1 MIAILFA
8 KESRRLKNKHSMEL
22 CGETMVDRI
31 ARILV
36 ESGYFENIIL
46 FTRDYSLKSRYA
58 VTDFDRTDGI
68 LIDSI
73 LYCIGKYHE
82 FLAVGG
88 DMPYIDRDITGKIV
102 NGYEKHSIAYDSEG
116 FCQPLFAIYS
126 MDIYEPLKEYRR
138 AGGESISNFIR
149 KSDMKCIVGLSGK
162 LKSVNTVEDLMEARE
177 KLCIH

>member
-22 CGETMVDRI
+22 CGETMIDRI
-31 ARILV
+31 ARILL
-36 ESGYFENIIL
+36 ESGYFKNIIL
-46 FTRDYSLKSRYA
+46 FTRNYSLKSRYA
-58 VTDFDRTDGI
+58 VTDFDRTEGI
-68 LIDSI
+68 LMDSI
-73 LYCIGKYHE
+73 IYCIGKYHE

-102 NGYEKHSIAYDSEG
+102 NRYEKHSIAFDSGG

-126 MDIYEPLKEYRR
+126 MDIYEPLKEYHR
-138 AGGESISNFIR
+138 AGGESMSNFIR
-149 KSDMKCIVGLSGK
+149 ELNMRCIQGTPEK
-162 LKSVNTVEDLMEARE
+162 LKSVNTIEDLIDARE